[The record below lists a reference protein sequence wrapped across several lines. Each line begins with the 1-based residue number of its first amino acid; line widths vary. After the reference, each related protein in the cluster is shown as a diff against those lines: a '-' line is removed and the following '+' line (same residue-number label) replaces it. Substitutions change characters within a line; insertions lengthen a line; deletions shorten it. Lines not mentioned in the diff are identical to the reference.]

1 MHFIFDCDDVLLNWQ
16 DGFLKH
22 MTDRG
27 YGPAPTG
34 PTDWNLAGWIG
45 CTDKEARSFVRDF
58 NGSRAFGELGALDG
72 AVELLWALKDA
83 GHTIS
88 VLTCCGT
95 QRTVR
100 YERIMNLMYRFGRL
114 KDGDVI
120 EPYDEITVLD
130 LGESK
135 FETLYNFSQTRG
147 DVVFVEDNFAHA
159 QSGTMCGFTS
169 YCLRRNHN
177 RQLEAQHPD
186 TAVIWID
193 DFAPLLERY
202 IS

>member
-27 YGPAPTG
+27 YRPDPDGPI
-34 PTDWNLAGWIG
+34 DWNLAGWIG
-45 CTDKEARSFVRDF
+45 CNDKEAKSFIRDF
-58 NGSRAFGELGALDG
+58 NGSRAFGELTARDG

-83 GHTIS
+83 GHSIS

-95 QRTVR
+95 QRAVR
-100 YERIMNLMYRFGRL
+100 YARAMNLMEWFGCL
-114 KDGDVI
+114 KYGAVS
-120 EPYDEITVLD
+120 EPYEEITVLD
-130 LGESK
+130 LGQSK
-135 FETLYNFSQTRG
+135 FETLYNVSQKRG
-147 DVVFVEDNFAHA
+147 DVVFVEDNFTHA
-159 QSGTMCGFTS
+159 QSGAMCGFTS
-169 YCLRRNHN
+169 YCLRRSHN

-193 DFAPLLERY
+193 DFAPLHERY
-202 IS
+202 A